1 MCTFSPGAQWHALRM
16 FFKDRLEREAD
27 VLHGVICEIPSAVS
41 AQAIAAA
48 GADFLVI
55 DREHGAIGR
64 ESMHAMIAATAGTAC
79 AALVR
84 VPAID
89 EAEVKAAL
97 DAGAEGIV
105 YPLIRSAE
113 DARRCVE
120 LVTYPPG
127 GSRGWG
133 PFAAHSRF
141 GTSLPEYSAAVGSH
155 VTCCVLIETAE
166 AVQDID
172 AIVQTPGIDFA
183 AVAPFDL
190 TSALGVEGR
199 FDAPVYLDAVAAV
212 EGAALGRVPL
222 CGVAF
227 TREQSVALAGKGYRV
242 LLNGF
247 DVLMLK
253 QLTAGFKDWQ

>member
-1 MCTFSPGAQWHALRM
+1 M
-16 FFKDRLEREAD
+16 FFKERLHSEEG
-27 VLHGVICEIPSAVS
+27 VLHGVMCEIPSAVS

-55 DREHGAIGR
+55 DREHGSIGR
-64 ESMHAMIAATAGTAC
+64 EAMHAMIAVTAGTSC
-79 AALVR
+79 APLVR
-84 VPAID
+84 VRAID

-120 LVTYPPG
+120 YVTYPPE

-133 PFAAHSRF
+133 PFIAHSRY
-141 GTSLPEYSAAVGSH
+141 GTSLPEFSGTVGPNI
-155 VTCCVLIETAE
+155 TCCLLIETAE
-166 AVQDID
+166 AVEHVDEILS
-172 AIVQTPGIDFA
+172 TPGVDLA
-183 AVAPFDL
+183 VVAPFDL
-190 TSALGVEGR
+190 SSSLGVEGR
-199 FDAPVYLDAVAAV
+199 FDAPEYVQAVDTVERAAR
-212 EGAALGRVPL
+212 GRVPL

-227 TREQSVALAGKGYRV
+227 TPEQSAALAAKGYRV

-253 QLTAGFKDWQ
+253 QLTAAFRTWH